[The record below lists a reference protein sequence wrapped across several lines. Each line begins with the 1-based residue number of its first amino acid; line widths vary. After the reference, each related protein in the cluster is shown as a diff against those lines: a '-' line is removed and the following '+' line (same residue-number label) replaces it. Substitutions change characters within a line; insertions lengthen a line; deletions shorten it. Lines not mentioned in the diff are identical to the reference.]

1 MTFLKDQIKD
11 SFISVKRMLLKIVN
25 AAEMQVEKYGARYVS
40 FGSFSLINY
49 VFPIYMWS
57 DDNCLN
63 TSVLLIRALAG
74 LLNFFL
80 LMHESWSKPL
90 KRYLPLYWYF
100 TVMFSQ
106 SFFASYMLCLEGLT
120 VFWIINISLAMILSL
135 IVLDFYSFM
144 IVFPLG
150 IVLAYI
156 VLFIND
162 TKINLIF
169 SKDIPFQ
176 VVYLIVLSGII
187 SIVFSR
193 NKEKI
198 EQEKMNAL
206 QVLGATLA
214 HEMRTPL
221 STVSMICKIMNRNLA
236 VAPEDIQQLSL
247 NVKKIEN
254 EAKEM
259 MVTVDMILT
268 KINQLHTAD
277 SFEKCSMKEC
287 INTMLERYPFYDN
300 ERNLV
305 KINCSHDFFFMGQK
319 TAVVHIL
326 FNLMQNALYQIHSV
340 NSGWIMLSIKKKQK
354 YNVLQFKDTAFGI
367 DPDIYDRL
375 FEPMVTKKSAGTG
388 LGLHFC
394 KTAIESMGGEITCE
408 SEFGKYTEF
417 SLSFPKITQI

>member
-1 MTFLKDQIKD
+1 MKFFKDQIRD
-11 SFISVKRMLLKIVN
+11 FPIVVKKILLKIVT
-25 AAEMQVEKYGARYVS
+25 AAEIQVEKYGARYVS

-57 DDNCLN
+57 DRNCLD
-63 TSVLLIRALAG
+63 TSVLIIRALAG
-74 LLNFFL
+74 MLNFFL
-80 LMHESWSKPL
+80 LMHESWSRPL
-90 KRYLPLYWYF
+90 RRYLPLYWYF

-106 SFFASYMLCLEGLT
+106 SFFASYMLCLEGFT

-135 IVLDFYSFM
+135 IVLDFYSFL

-150 IVLAYI
+150 VVLAYI
-156 VLFIND
+156 ILYINNIP
-162 TKINLIF
+162 INLSF

-206 QVLGATLA
+206 RVLGATLA

-221 STVSMICKIMNRNLA
+221 STVSMICKIMKRNLTA
-236 VAPEDIQQLSL
+236 EPKDVKQLFS

-254 EAKEM
+254 ESKEM

-268 KINQLHTAD
+268 RINQLHTVD
-277 SFEKCSMKEC
+277 NFEKCSIKEC
-287 INTMLERYPFYDN
+287 INAMLERYPFCDD
-300 ERNLV
+300 ERKLV
-305 KINCSHDFFFMGQK
+305 KINCSRDFFFMGQK
-319 TAVVHIL
+319 TIVVHIL

-340 NSGWIMLSIKKKQK
+340 NCGWIMLSTKKKQK

-367 DPDIYDRL
+367 DPAIYARL
-375 FEPMVTKKSAGTG
+375 FEPMVTGKFAGTG

-394 KTAIESMGGEITCE
+394 KTAIESIGGEITCQ

-417 SLSFPKITQI
+417 TLSFPQITKI